1 MTPAP
6 SSLIGAWRLVSAV
19 ATGDDGAAHAAP
31 FGDHPTGL
39 LTYTRSTVTVLIA
52 YGGRPRLAFDGDHGE
67 VPADARAAGF
77 ATFFGY
83 GGRYEVAGDTV
94 VHDVEVASIE
104 DWVGS
109 AMVREVELDGDRL
122 TLRTPRVAV
131 AGVRGR
137 FELVWE
143 RVPGS

>member
-1 MTPAP
+1 MTLAAD
-6 SSLIGAWRLVSAV
+6 SLIGAWRLVSAV
-19 ATGDDGAAHAAP
+19 ATDDAGTADTAP
-31 FGDHPTGL
+31 FGDHPAGL

-52 YGGRPRLAFDGDHGE
+52 YAGRPRLALDGDQGD
-67 VPADARAAGF
+67 AALDARAAAF

-83 GGRYEVAGDTV
+83 GGRYEVIGDTV
-94 VHDVEVASIE
+94 VHDVEVSSVE

-109 AMVREVELDGDRL
+109 AMVREAQLDGDRL

-131 AGVRGR
+131 GGVRGR
-137 FELVWE
+137 FELRWE